1 MNKEDYESCE
11 KPYWGIADCSKV
23 WTVPC
28 DIALP
33 CATQNEINKESAE
46 ALVKGGCTVVCEG
59 ANMPST
65 PEAIEVY
72 LSNGI
77 LYGPA
82 KASNAGGVA
91 TSGLEMSQNS
101 ERLSWSFEE
110 VDAKLKGIM
119 EGIFHASY
127 DASVAA
133 GSEGNLMVGAN
144 CAGFLKV
151 ATAMMAQ
158 GITY

>member
-1 MNKEDYESCE
+1 MKCRMFALSLALGALLCLAPSAAALEPQPE
-11 KPYWGIADCSKV
+11 
-23 WTVPC
+23 VPAP
-28 DIALP
+28 DTA
-33 CATQNEINKESAE
+33 AASQTD
-46 ALVKGGCTVVCEG
+46 
-59 ANMPST
+59 T
-65 PEAIEVY
+65 PAA
-72 LSNGI
+72 
-77 LYGPA
+77 PA

-101 ERLSWSFEE
+101 KRLSWTFEE

>member
-1 MNKEDYESCE
+1 MGKT
-11 KPYWGIADCSKV
+11 KGPHPVWGSPLERFGKSLVGD
-23 WTVPC
+23 
-28 DIALP
+28 ALSHHGGSDL
-33 CATQNEINKESAE
+33 QE
-46 ALVKGGCTVVCEG
+46 AGAVCTDHQVALG
-59 ANMPST
+59 
-65 PEAIEVY
+65 
-72 LSNGI
+72 
-77 LYGPA
+77 
-82 KASNAGGVA
+82 AGGVA

>member
-1 MNKEDYESCE
+1 MAETPPITINAHVDTS
-11 KPYWGIADCSKV
+11 S
-23 WTVPC
+23 
-28 DIALP
+28 
-33 CATQNEINKESAE
+33 EIILKKES
-46 ALVKGGCTVVCEG
+46 
-59 ANMPST
+59 P
-65 PEAIEVY
+65 P
-72 LSNGI
+72 
-77 LYGPA
+77 
-82 KASNAGGVA
+82 
-91 TSGLEMSQNS
+91 LEMSQNS
-101 ERLSWSFEE
+101 ERLSWTFEE